1 MCSIDTVFGVM
12 QQYPASSCRNP
23 KNYFSPKFYRIVPET
38 RLPQHAGCLLDGV
51 LTTCVWGFCRYTGDD
66 DILSVMAS
74 FVADAIE
81 SPFRMTPPT
90 PPHPKRL
97 VIQDE
102 VDYEVSE
109 REDGVYW

>member
-1 MCSIDTVFGVM
+1 MLDTG
-12 QQYPASSCRNP
+12 
-23 KNYFSPKFYRIVPET
+23 
-38 RLPQHAGCLLDGV
+38 LPQYAGCLLDGV
-51 LTTCVWGFCRYTGDD
+51 LTTCVWGFCRYTGED

-74 FVADAIE
+74 FVAVALE
-81 SPFRMTPPT
+81 SPFSITTPIPS
-90 PPHPKRL
+90 HPKRL